1 MLDDEKILA
10 KCWGEEIASLRRKMC
25 RKQEEVAKSV
35 GISSRW
41 LYKIE
46 YGLASGRLYTYE
58 RIVKELGKDF
68 ADVRIR
74 VMQKVLLEQ
83 KKYGKRLS

>member
-1 MLDDEKILA
+1 MLEEEKILA
-10 KCWGEEIASLRRKMC
+10 KHWGEEIASLRRKMC
-25 RKQEEVAKSV
+25 RKQEDVAKAV

-58 RIVKELGKDF
+58 CIVRELGKDF
-68 ADVRIR
+68 ADVRNQ
-74 VMQKVLLEQ
+74 VMKRVLLEQ
-83 KKYGKRLS
+83 KKFGKRLS